1 VDDAPWLSGRIDYD
15 KIDMCHD
22 LLTSGSHMSSSVSL
36 ELVELLRFRRLSL
49 VVKEQLPSRGFK
61 PTIVDPIPS
70 ELLRFNHGLRSV
82 AFRNGTRQVIR
93 HEREV
98 GLSSS
103 SSSSPF
109 AKSSS
114 SRLSK
119 HEQDGV
125 SGELTSSELLK
136 RLFLLESVTLVGCT
150 NIQVS
155 YFVDGLDVTL
165 RNGQQND
172 ITSDYL
178 FVDDATSTS
187 NSSTNSSGS
196 RYLYIDTSKG
206 NARLWVNCVV
216 MAIKHVKEKANTPPS
231 LL

>member
-103 SSSSPF
+103 SSSSSSF

-114 SRLSK
+114 LSK

-155 YFVDGLDVTL
+155 YFVDGIDVTL
-165 RNGQQND
+165 RSGQQND

-178 FVDDATSTS
+178 FVDDAANTS
-187 NSSTNSSGS
+187 NSSGS